1 MKEEKEKIA
10 FGTEEWC
17 SRTTNIINGCEH
29 DCKYCYAKSIA
40 IRFKRKTPDTWVEEI
55 VNDTNLDKKFSKVEG
70 MVMFPSTHD
79 ITPGNLQ
86 YSLQHL
92 YSILC
97 SGNEVLIVTKPHL
110 WVVESIC
117 EVFKDYKDKIL
128 FRFTIG
134 STSNQVL
141 KFWESGAPTYEE
153 RKQSVI
159 HAYKKGFQTSL
170 SCEPMLDNNV
180 EGVVNDLQD
189 YITDT
194 IWIGKMNFLKSRL
207 KMNGYSDS
215 ISIQKANELLAMQ
228 SDESIIDLV
237 ERLKDNPKI
246 RWKESIKKVLNS
258 KNELLKL

>member
-1 MKEEKEKIA
+1 M
-10 FGTEEWC
+10 TEEWC
-17 SRTTNIINGCEH
+17 SKTTNIISGCEH
-29 DCKYCYAKSIA
+29 DCKYCYAKEIA
-40 IRFKRKTPDTWVEEI
+40 IRFKRKTPETWFNEEI
-55 VNDTNLDKKFSKVEG
+55 KYKSLNQKFPKVDG
-70 MVMFPSTHD
+70 RLMFPSTHD

-92 YSILC
+92 HSIL
-97 SGNEVLIVTKPHL
+97 STGNEVLIVTKPHL
-110 WVVESIC
+110 SVVKAIC
-117 EVFKDYKDKIL
+117 DKFEEFKSQIL

-134 STSNQVL
+134 SSDNEVL
-141 KFWESGAPTYEE
+141 KFWEPGAPDYQE
-153 RKQSVI
+153 RKQSVM
-159 HAYKKGFQTSL
+159 HAYEKGFQTSL
-170 SCEPMLDNNV
+170 SCEPMLDDNV
-180 EGVVNDLQD
+180 NDIVCDLQD

-194 IWIGKMNFLKSRL
+194 IWIGKMNFLKGRL

-215 ISIQKANELLAMQ
+215 ITLQKANELLTMQ

>member
-1 MKEEKEKIA
+1 MKEKKERIP

-17 SRTTNIINGCEH
+17 SKTTNIINGCEH

-40 IRFKRKTPDTWVEEI
+40 IRFKRKTPSNWKEEI
-55 VNDTNLDKKFSKVEG
+55 LNEKYLDKRFPKVEG
-70 MVMFPSTHD
+70 RVMFPSSHD

-92 YSILC
+92 HNIL
-97 SGNEVLIVTKPHL
+97 STGNEVLVVTKPHL

-134 STSNQVL
+134 STNNEIL
-141 KFWESGAPTYEE
+141 RFWEPGAPDYEE

-159 HAYKKGFQTSL
+159 HAYKMGFQTSL
-170 SCEPMLDNNV
+170 SCEPMLDDNI
-180 EGVVNDLQD
+180 EEVVKDLQD

-194 IWIGKMNFLKSRL
+194 IWIGKMNFLPKRL
-207 KMNGYSDS
+207 KTNGFTDS
-215 ISIQKANELLAMQ
+215 ITIQKANELIAMQ
-228 SDESIIDLV
+228 SDEKILELV
-237 ERLKDNPKI
+237 ERLKDYPKI
-246 RWKESIKKVLNS
+246 QWKESIKKII
-258 KNELLKL
+258 LKYN

>member
-1 MKEEKEKIA
+1 MKEKKEKVP

-17 SRTTNIINGCEH
+17 SRTTNIISGCEH

-55 VNDTNLDKKFSKVEG
+55 VNDTNLDKKFPKVEG
-70 MVMFPSTHD
+70 RVMFPSTHD
-79 ITPGNLQ
+79 ITPDNLQ

-92 YSILC
+92 QNILYA
-97 SGNEVLIVTKPHL
+97 GNEVLIVTKPHL

-117 EVFKDYKDKIL
+117 EVFKDHKDKIL

-134 STSNQVL
+134 STNNEVL
-141 KFWESGAPTYEE
+141 KFWEPGAPTYEE

-159 HAYKKGFQTSL
+159 HAFNCGFQTSL
-170 SCEPMLDNNV
+170 SCEPMLDDNV
-180 EGVVNDLQD
+180 EGVVNDLQN

-194 IWIGKMNFLKSRL
+194 IWIGKMNFLKGRL
-207 KMNGYSDS
+207 KMNGCGDNYSMQKAEEL
-215 ISIQKANELLAMQ
+215 ISIQ
-228 SDESIIDLV
+228 SDNNILDLV
-237 ERLKDNPKI
+237 DRLKNNPKI

-258 KNELLKL
+258 KNKL